1 MQAFFVGFKIR
12 IGMAGD
18 GMKGNVLGDIRAEH
32 DFKMLE
38 SSFWETSDYKSLL
51 ESNDRSIIVGRR
63 GTGKSA
69 LVHMLAKHWSN
80 KPRTIVMTISPE
92 EEQIIGLRDTFE
104 LFGDKYLHIKAGT
117 KMAWRYGIY
126 MEILTNLNSHYK
138 HQKNIDTGLIA
149 QHLRDWAPPR
159 QSMAAKI
166 RKKLKTII
174 QIEQSPQ
181 SRIADLSDLLE
192 LDLIEDTLMDAL
204 ETSKIQYIIFAD
216 KLDEGYSPDDLG
228 VAIVDGFIQT
238 AIDIKSRSKD
248 KMCAFAFVRDNIY
261 RSISKLDPDF
271 TRNIEGQTLRLHWDE
286 YNLFNLVCNRMRIAF
301 GCDTENNTRVWNQFS
316 ANELKGKDGFRT
328 ALKLTLYR
336 PRDILVLLNDAFL
349 RANSQDRKE
358 IILQDI
364 DATAKTISSNR
375 LNDLHKEYESIF
387 PALEEFT
394 RVFSGSQPEL
404 PIKDAT
410 TKLETVLTVERLE
423 KAKLQDIFLFENG
436 IQVLQRLYSVGFVG
450 LYNEQSASF
459 VFCHDGKEP
468 DREFLPNSRILIHP
482 CYWLALGTQQSELQ
496 LDEAEEIHDEY
507 DIEVSSASVEQ
518 RNQRIGALLQ
528 ELADIPEGKPGAVDF
543 EAWCLKVV
551 KVIFAG
557 AICNVEIHPNK
568 NGLQQRD
575 IVGTNLSETKF
586 WKRVNEDYK
595 TRQIIFEVKNYR
607 ELSATDYR
615 QVNSY
620 LCNGYGNLAFI
631 ITRDFNNN
639 LSKDKEL
646 NWVKEL
652 FSDHKKLVI
661 KLSAKFLEKH
671 LRKARSPQKHDAL
684 DKELSNL
691 IDTYIRQYLITRSR

>member
-1 MQAFFVGFKIR
+1 
-12 IGMAGD
+12 
-18 GMKGNVLGDIRAEH
+18 MKGNVLGDIRAEN
-32 DFKMLE
+32 DAKMLE

-51 ESNDRSIIVGRR
+51 ESNDRSIVVGRR

-69 LVHMLAKHWSN
+69 LVHMLSKHWSQ
-80 KPRTIVMTISPE
+80 KPKIKIMIISPE

-104 LFGDKYLHIKAGT
+104 LFGEKYLHIKAGT

-126 MEILTNLNSHYK
+126 MEIITDLSSHYK
-138 HQKNIDTGLIA
+138 ANKYIDAGAIA
-149 QHLRDWAPPR
+149 QHIQSWGPRR
-159 QSMAAKI
+159 QSISTKI
-166 RKKLKTII
+166 RKKLKEILKV
-174 QIEQSPQ
+174 EQSAQ
-181 SRIADLSDLLE
+181 SRIADLSELLE
-192 LDLIEDTLMDAL
+192 LDLIEEVLFEAL
-204 ETSKIQYIIFAD
+204 EKSDTQYVIFAD

-238 AIDIKSRSKD
+238 VIDIKSRSKELVI
-248 KMCAFAFVRDNIY
+248 AFAFVRDNIY

-301 GCDTENNTRVWNQFS
+301 HSDIENNTRIWNQFS

-349 RANSQDRKE
+349 RANSHERKE
-358 IILQDI
+358 IVLEDI
-364 DATAKTISSNR
+364 ESTAKTISSNR

-387 PALEEFT
+387 PALDEFT
-394 RVFSGSQPEL
+394 KVFSGSQPEL
-404 PIKDAT
+404 NI
-410 TKLETVLTVERLE
+410 LEAFERVKTVLFLDRIE
-423 KAKLQDIFLFENG
+423 KEKLQDIYLFENET
-436 IQVLQRLYSVGFVG
+436 QVLQRLYSVGFIG
-450 LYNEQSASF
+450 IYNEHSASF

-468 DREFLPNSRILIHP
+468 DRDFLANSRLLIHP
-482 CYWLALGTQQSELQ
+482 CYWLALGTSQAGLK

-518 RNQRIGALLQ
+518 RNQRIGAMLQ
-528 ELADIPEGKPGAVDF
+528 ELTEIPEGKAGAVDF
-543 EAWCLKVV
+543 EAWCLKAI

-557 AICNVEIHPNK
+557 SLCNVEIHPNK

-575 IVGTNLSETKF
+575 IVGTNLAETKF
-586 WKRVNEDYK
+586 WKRIIEDYQ
-595 TRQIIFEVKNYR
+595 TRQIIFEVKNYKD
-607 ELSATDYR
+607 LTANDYR

-620 LCNGYGNLAFI
+620 LCNEYGRIAFI
-631 ITRDFNNN
+631 VTRDFNNN

-646 NWVKEL
+646 NWAKEL
-652 FSDHKKLVI
+652 YSDHKKLVI

-671 LRKARSPQKHDAL
+671 LRKSRSPQKHDAL
-684 DKELSNL
+684 DKDLNNL
-691 IDTYIRQYLITRSR
+691 IDMYSRQYFITKAR

>member
-1 MQAFFVGFKIR
+1 V
-12 IGMAGD
+12 
-18 GMKGNVLGDIRAEH
+18 KGNVLGDIRAEH
-32 DFKMLE
+32 DSKMLE

-51 ESNDRSIIVGRR
+51 ESNDRAIVVGRR

-80 KPRTIVMTISPE
+80 KPKTKVMTISPE

-104 LFGDKYLHIKAGT
+104 LFGDKYLHIKAGI

-126 MEILTNLNSHYK
+126 MEIITDLANHYK
-138 HQKNIDTGLIA
+138 LQKNIDVAAIA
-149 QHLRDWAPPR
+149 HHIQSWGSRR
-159 QSMAAKI
+159 QSISSKI
-166 RKKLKTII
+166 RKKLKDILI
-174 QIEQSPQ
+174 AEQSPQ
-181 SRIADLSDLLE
+181 SRIADLSDALE
-192 LDLIEDTLMDAL
+192 LDLIEEVLFEAL
-204 ETSKIQYIIFAD
+204 EKSDVQYVVFAD

-238 AIDIKSRSKD
+238 VIDIKSRSKELVI
-248 KMCAFAFVRDNIY
+248 AFAFVRDNIY

-301 GCDTENNTRVWNQFS
+301 KCDIENNTRIWNQFA

-349 RANSQDRKE
+349 RANSHDRKE
-358 IILQDI
+358 IILEDI

-387 PALEEFT
+387 PALDEFT
-394 RVFSGSQPEL
+394 KVFTGCQPEISI
-404 PIKDAT
+404 PAA
-410 TKLETVLTVERLE
+410 VEKVEKILLIDRLNKE
-423 KAKLQDIFLFENG
+423 KLQDIFLFENG
-436 IQVLQRLYSVGFVG
+436 TQVLQRLYSVGFIG

-468 DREFLPNSRILIHP
+468 DRNFVSNSRLLIHP
-482 CYWLALGTQQSELQ
+482 CYWLALGTSQSELK

-507 DIEVSSASVEQ
+507 DIEVSSASTEQ

-528 ELADIPEGKPGAVDF
+528 ELAEIPEGQPGAVDF
-543 EAWCLKVV
+543 ESWCLKAI
-551 KVIFAG
+551 KIIFAG
-557 AICNVEIHPNK
+557 SLCNVQIHPNK
-568 NGLQQRD
+568 CGLQQRD
-575 IVGTNLSETKF
+575 IVGTNLGETKF
-586 WKRVNEDYK
+586 WKRIQEDYQ
-595 TRQIIFEVKNYR
+595 TRQIIFEIKNYR
-607 ELSATDYR
+607 ELGAAEYR

-620 LCNGYGNLAFI
+620 LCNEYGRIAFFV
-631 ITRDFNNN
+631 TRDHNNN
-639 LSKDKEL
+639 LSKDKEI
-646 NWVKEL
+646 NWAKEL
-652 FSDHKKLVI
+652 FNDHKKLVV

-684 DKELSNL
+684 DKELNNL
-691 IDTYIRQYLITRSR
+691 LDTYSRQYLITKYK